1 MLLVL
6 VPTYNESG
14 NVDRLCRD
22 VLALGLEVHLLFV
35 DDNST
40 DGTGEILDR
49 LAREFDSVEVIHRAG
64 KLGVGSAHVAGIRW
78 AYAHGYDRLVTMDCD
93 FTHDPRYI
101 PALLESAERGADVVV
116 GSRYLQ
122 KDSLAGWNLARKTLT
137 HIGHLLTRTLLG
149 MPYDAT
155 NAFRCYRLDVIPQR
169 AFDVVVSA
177 GYSFFFESLYVL
189 HRNGFRIAEI
199 PVPLP
204 KRTYGSSKM
213 GLREIHA
220 SVRLLVVTCFKA
232 FFNPE
237 KFDIGEDDDPPAAV
251 DPRLVD
257 EQGWEA
263 DWDGQKTHAGG
274 LLFDAIAS
282 FYRKAII
289 RPTLNRFIKRYL
301 PAGAQVLHAG
311 CGSGQVDVDIRR
323 YVSITGMDISV
334 NALRLY
340 RKVNRDHCRTLHG
353 SILEIPL
360 EDESVDGVYNLGV
373 MEHFTEDEIR
383 RILREFHRVLKS
395 EGRAI
400 VLWPPE
406 FGLSVLFFKALGWVY
421 RTLLDKKDV
430 KFHPDEIT
438 RARSRKHVTEIF
450 ESEGFRVLEYS
461 FGPRDA
467 FTYAIIA
474 AQRVALAQP
483 ALRSPAESFSLG
495 NSTISDAG
503 TRIG

>member
-1 MLLVL
+1 MFLVL
-6 VPTYNESG
+6 VPTLNESG
-14 NVDRLCRD
+14 NVERLCRE
-22 VLALGLEVHLLFV
+22 VLALGSDVHLLFV

-49 LAREFDSVEVIHRAG
+49 LAAEFDSVEVIHRAG

-93 FTHDPRYI
+93 FTHDPRFI
-101 PALLESAERGADVVV
+101 PALLASAERGADVVV

-122 KDSLAGWNLARKTLT
+122 KDSLAGWNPSRKALT

-149 MPYDAT
+149 MRYDAT
-155 NAFRCYRLDVIPQR
+155 NAFRCYRLDVIPRR
-169 AFDVVVSA
+169 AFDVVVSG

-220 SVRLLVVTCFKA
+220 SIKLLVVTCFKA

-237 KFDIGEDDDPPAAV
+237 KFDIGEDDADTV
-251 DPRLVD
+251 IDPRLVD
-257 EQGWEA
+257 EQGWDA
-263 DWDGQKTHAGG
+263 YWDGQKTHTGG
-274 LLFDAIAS
+274 LLFDAVAS
-282 FYRKAII
+282 FYRKVII

-311 CGSGQVDVDIRR
+311 CGSGQVDADIRR

-340 RKVNRDHCRTLHG
+340 RKLNRDHCRTLHG
-353 SILEIPL
+353 SIFDIPL
-360 EDESVDGVYNLGV
+360 EDASVDGVYNLGV
-373 MEHFTEDEIR
+373 MEHFTEDEAR
-383 RILREFHRVLKS
+383 RILGEFHRVLKKD
-395 EGRAI
+395 GRVV
-400 VLWPPE
+400 VLWPPR
-406 FGLSVLFFKALGWVY
+406 FGLSVLFFKALGWVF
-421 RTLLDKKDV
+421 RTVLGRKNV

-438 RARSRKHVTEIF
+438 YVRSRTHVTELF
-450 ESEGFRVLEYS
+450 EREGFRVLDYS

-474 AQRVALAQP
+474 AQRVARVQP
-483 ALRSPAESFSLG
+483 SLGSAAESFSLG
-495 NSTISDAG
+495 NNTINDAG